1 MRSSSP
7 WWASSIKIVPLTLGI
22 LSLVCMDPALAQEK
36 LLRTLTVTGRGSEMV
51 QTSIAQVRLGVE
63 VQGKSAQEVQAEV
76 ARRSSAV
83 VDLLKSRRVDK
94 LETTGISL
102 MPVYNYSND
111 TRTLEGYAGTNIV
124 SFKVPTEQAGALM
137 DDAVKAGATR
147 IDGVS
152 FEAAEPAMDNARKT
166 ALQEATQDAREQA
179 DTVLAA
185 LGLRSQ
191 EIVNIQVDQAV
202 PPPPMPLAYA
212 RDVKLASESMPVMGG
227 EQEVQASVTLQISY

>member
-1 MRSSSP
+1 MRPSSP
-7 WWASSIKIVPLTLGI
+7 WWASSVKLLPLTLGI
-22 LSLVCMDPALAQEK
+22 LTLVCMSPAIAQEK

-102 MPVYNYSND
+102 TPVYNYSND

-212 RDVKLASESMPVMGG
+212 RDAKLANESMPVMGG